1 MFGWRK
7 SRIWGERELAR
18 GRWARLVWLGTGL
31 AAAGCAQR
39 AQDAA
44 APVYSLQPGMAGL
57 YVLNA
62 SQETV
67 FPSQKTISDGGTEI
81 ARLGYGRYVFVPIA
95 PGRHNLRCDDLPLT
109 NDVTIEAAAGRLYY
123 LRIEM
128 GATAQ
133 VQKCE
138 LLTQATGNA
147 SLRLMKP
154 EGQD

>member
-1 MFGWRK
+1 MNIR
-7 SRIWGERELAR
+7 ERELAR
-18 GRWARLVWLGTGL
+18 GRWARLVCLGTAL
-31 AAAGCAQR
+31 ALAGCAQP
-39 AQDAA
+39 AQDAP
-44 APVYSLQPGMAGL
+44 APVYSLPAGMAGL

-67 FPSQKTISDGGTEI
+67 FPAKKAVSDWGTEI
-81 ARLGYGRYVFVPIA
+81 ARLDFGRYVFLPIA
-95 PGRHNLRCDDLPLT
+95 PGRHNLHCDDLPLT

-133 VQKCE
+133 VQHCE

-147 SLRLMKP
+147 SLRRMEP
-154 EGQD
+154 QGQDQ